1 MVRREIRSFEML
13 LGEEKYPCTLP
24 CSVKSVLEAQGKECT
39 VLGESVSFESLIYA
53 DETALAMKNIYLR
66 LAAVS
71 APCEVYI
78 GDSLVITT
86 DGRTPEYNIDVRGLL
101 VLGENRLALKFTSS
115 LSGDISIASI
125 GAAVEFIRFGGAI
138 IDKIHLTQDHSD
150 EGVDLGIKLDL
161 IGRSDS
167 VRAVAT
173 LVSPT
178 GQIYY
183 SGLTKGEGTI
193 RVRDPLYWWPK
204 GMGVQNIYKLSVNL
218 YGESDIED
226 TKELCVGLR
235 TVSLKNADSALLL
248 INGREFLPMGATYC
262 ADHNADLILSDK
274 KADSFISAAARSDFN
289 CLVIT
294 ADSPRP
300 TEKLYELCD
309 KNGILLIE
317 EYSHLDRGDILLLD
331 YNRHHPSLGLIDL
344 LECKDMPD
352 AAAVMESE
360 LSGLEYCIKKGE
372 ESYVSAPALPS
383 MKTIRAAIP
392 EGERTLFSRS
402 IEAIAEDG
410 AIIEM
415 LVAVSQ
421 KYPYPKDLSDFAYA
435 SALAAVNKVSDSV
448 KNSRLS
454 MGHAGR
460 AVYDRLCDL
469 DMTISSSSI
478 DSRGRWKPLQYY
490 SSRIFSQIAL
500 YADNKDGKVSFSA
513 SNLRKIDLIGTLEYR
528 VADSSNYTI
537 FKASEPCEISG
548 LSSKEISVYDFSD
561 FIKGHESEY
570 YLEYYLKEGSA
581 VLSKKT
587 LLFTPEKHF
596 DFKKPKIKAVITGQE
611 RRFSITLS
619 SDVFLKDLEI
629 GFDGV
634 DVTLSDNYL
643 DLTSDA
649 PVKIDINVIGGI
661 ETTYRLKD
669 ALELRSVYDLK

>member
-1 MVRREIRSFEML
+1 ML

-24 CSVKSVLEAQGKECT
+24 CSVKSVLDEKGKS
-39 VLGESVSFESLIYA
+39 VDILGESVSFVGTLYV
-53 DETALAMKNIYLR
+53 DETALAMKHIYLR

-71 APCEVYI
+71 APCLVYI

-86 DGRTPEYNIDVRGLL
+86 DGRTPEYNIDVRNLL
-101 VLGENRLALKFTSS
+101 VLGENRLTLKFTSE

-193 RVRDPLYWWPK
+193 RVRDPLYWWPS

-248 INGREFLPMGATYC
+248 VNGREFLPMGATYC

-317 EYSHLDRGDILLLD
+317 EYSHIDSGDLLHLD

-344 LECKDMPD
+344 LSADGIAAIETKLLGLAYRLKPD
-352 AAAVMESE
+352 
-360 LSGLEYCIKKGE
+360 GE
-372 ESYVSAPALPS
+372 KYVSAPALPS
-383 MKTIRAAIP
+383 MKTIRAAIV

-402 IEAIAEDG
+402 IEAIAEAG
-410 AIIEM
+410 AIREM
-415 LVAVSQ
+415 LIAVSE

-435 SALAAVNKVSDSV
+435 SALAAVNKVSSSV
-448 KNSRLS
+448 MESRLS
-454 MGHAGR
+454 MGRAGR

-469 DMTISSSSI
+469 EMSISPSSI

-500 YADNKDGKVSFSA
+500 YADNKGGCVSFSA
-513 SNLRKIDLIGTLEYR
+513 SNLRKIDFIGTLEYR
-528 VADSSNYTI
+528 IADASNYTI

-548 LSSKEISVYDFSD
+548 LSSTRISTSDFSEY
-561 FIKGHESEY
+561 IRGHESEY
-570 YLEYYLKEGSA
+570 YLEYYLKEGSS

-587 LLFTPEKHF
+587 LLFLPEKHF
-596 DFKKPKIKAVITGQE
+596 DFKKPKIKAVVTGQE
-611 RRFSITLS
+611 RSFSITLS
-619 SDVFLKDLEI
+619 ADVFVKDLEI

-634 DVTLSDNYL
+634 DVTLSDNYI
-643 DLTSDA
+643 DLTTDA
-649 PVKIDINVIGGI
+649 PVKININVIGGI

-669 ALELRSVYDLK
+669 ALELRSVFDLK